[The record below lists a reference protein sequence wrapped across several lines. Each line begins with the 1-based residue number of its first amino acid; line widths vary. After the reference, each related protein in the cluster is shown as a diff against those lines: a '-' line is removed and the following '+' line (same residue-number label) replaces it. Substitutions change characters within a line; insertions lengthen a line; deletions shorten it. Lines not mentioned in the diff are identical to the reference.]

1 MLTEDEIT
9 WSVRDPQYVC
19 CCILQDRKNR
29 ELGAENGKLQ
39 REVAKLT
46 EHERQLEQ
54 VGRGVVCTS
63 GCCCCCCCRIPVTW
77 YAGLRA
83 V

>member
-1 MLTEDEIT
+1 MLRMTH
-9 WSVRDPQYVC
+9 QHYVC
-19 CCILQDRKNR
+19 CVLQDRKNR

-54 VGRGVVCTS
+54 VGVGGQSCALCVARSLLYSGVAVCVL
-63 GCCCCCCCRIPVTW
+63 GERM
-77 YAGLRA
+77 A
-83 V
+83 VVPW